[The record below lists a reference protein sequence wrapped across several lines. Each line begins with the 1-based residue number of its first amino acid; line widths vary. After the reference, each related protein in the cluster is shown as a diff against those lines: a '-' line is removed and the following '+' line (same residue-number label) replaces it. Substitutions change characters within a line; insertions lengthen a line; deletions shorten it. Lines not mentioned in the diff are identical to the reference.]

1 MRRMMLTVAVLGA
14 LTLTGLAQE
23 QPLPRFEVASVRP
36 STNDSG
42 PPTFS
47 APSRGTTVISNGA
60 LRDIIPAA
68 FGIPF
73 YLAKFKFDD
82 GAGRHNVI
90 LDSRF
95 DIIAK
100 PPDNA
105 PPGQAI
111 LMLRRLL
118 SERFNLRVHTEIRQ
132 GPVYRITVAQAG
144 RLGLNMRP
152 STYECDPLPAYPVM
166 KPDPDARPFC
176 PETLA
181 DKETNTAK
189 KISKGPI
196 AHLIATIQGRMNR
209 PVIDS
214 TELTGS
220 YEWELRFQ
228 NNERIPSPAPSI
240 FDAFREQLGLSL
252 KPETGP
258 VEVLVI
264 DSVEMP
270 TPN

>member
-1 MRRMMLTVAVLGA
+1 MMLAVVVFCT
-14 LTLTGLAQE
+14 LTLTGSAQ
-23 QPLPRFEVASVRP
+23 QPLPEFEVASVRP
-36 STNDSG
+36 STNESG
-42 PPTFS
+42 PPTFN
-47 APSRGTTVISNGA
+47 APTHGTTTITNGA
-60 LRDIIPAA
+60 LRDIIAAA

-82 GAGRHNVI
+82 GGRHNEV

-100 PPDNA
+100 PPDNM

-118 SERFNLRVHTEIRQ
+118 SERFNLRVHTETRQ
-132 GPVYRITVAQAG
+132 VSVYRITLAQAG
-144 RLGLNMRP
+144 KLGPNMRP
-152 STYECDPLPAYPVM
+152 SAFECDPLPAYPVL

-176 PETLA
+176 PETL
-181 DKETNTAK
+181 DNKETNTTK
-189 KISKGPI
+189 KTSKGPI
-196 AHLIATIQGRMNR
+196 AHLITTIQGRMNR

-228 NNERIPSPAPSI
+228 SNERIPSPAPSI
-240 FDAFREQLGLSL
+240 FNAFREQLGLNL